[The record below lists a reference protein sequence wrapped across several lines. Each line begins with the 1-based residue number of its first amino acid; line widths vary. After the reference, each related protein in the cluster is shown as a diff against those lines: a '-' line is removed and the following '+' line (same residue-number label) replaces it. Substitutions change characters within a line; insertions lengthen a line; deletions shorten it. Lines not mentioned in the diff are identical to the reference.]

1 MILKE
6 EKNTEVIERGWW
18 REKLWWSEMKFYRN
32 QEKIYASKIL
42 TSLIA
47 HSLLWDQ
54 GKWRLEKSILKEV
67 ISLEEYKKKVYDC
80 LIKNQKCSIQGANDL
95 MTEYEEDFPEF
106 YEENWTPEAVAC
118 GMAMKYL

>member
-67 ISLEEYKKKVYDC
+67 ISAIDEISSK
-80 LIKNQKCSIQGANDL
+80 
-95 MTEYEEDFPEF
+95 
-106 YEENWTPEAVAC
+106 
-118 GMAMKYL
+118 